1 MDICNNIDGSHKP
14 YSWRKAAPL
23 HPSAVRIHQK
33 GEALGR
39 VRRKTG
45 WEGTSEHCVLTWLCC
60 SSKWVYQNC
69 TTKCVP
75 FTWKQTSKRIFK
87 ENNQIRSVG
96 DYENEECWN
105 LLKCSDRALCGAHHT
120 PVLTLSLQKLFL
132 PPRVRWKT
140 KTDNVAA
147 WGSNCW

>member
-1 MDICNNIDGSHKP
+1 MDLTNLTAEGK
-14 YSWRKAAPL
+14 L
-23 HPSAVRIHQK
+23 HHSIHLQLGFIRRGRPWAESGGRLAGK
-33 GEALGR
+33 GR
-39 VRRKTG
+39 
-45 WEGTSEHCVLTWLCC
+45 SEYCVLTWLCC
-60 SSKWVYQNC
+60 SSTWVYQNRIA
-69 TTKCVP
+69 KCAP

-96 DYENEECWN
+96 DYENAECWN